1 MYLVKPM
8 EGSIY
13 NNEKVR
19 IVFTRKE
26 LSKIDF
32 ERYLKNPNQ
41 NQEKFLI
48 EFSYSKKDAIGR

>member
-1 MYLVKPM
+1 M

-26 LSKIDF
+26 LSKLDF